1 MKAIRAQHYARPVTA
16 AEVAASIYLA
26 FFFVVA
32 ALTQL
37 FAFESYPDVIRSY
50 GLPMANELSLPL
62 AAVVVCLEV
71 FAIPYLLWMR
81 VSRLMHLV
89 SFVCGWLV
97 LMYWL
102 GVGVWQSIVDFHIV
116 NAGLFG
122 AKLLLP
128 QGWWLVSYITVLI
141 ILMAFVSWS
150 SRHLMRRI
158 PTVSN
163 KSSS

>member
-1 MKAIRAQHYARPVTA
+1 MKAIRAQYYVKPATA
-16 AEVAASIYLA
+16 AELAASIYLA
-26 FFFVVA
+26 LFFLVA

-50 GLPMANELSLPL
+50 GLPMADELALPL
-62 AAVVVCLEV
+62 AAALVCLEV

-89 SFVCGWLV
+89 SFACGWLV
-97 LMYWL
+97 LLYWL
-102 GVGVWQSIVDFHIV
+102 GIGVWQSLVDFHIV

-128 QGWWLVSYITVLI
+128 QGWWLVSYIAVLM

-150 SRHLMRRI
+150 SRLVMQR
-158 PTVSN
+158 
-163 KSSS
+163 SSTSKKQPS

>member
-1 MKAIRAQHYARPVTA
+1 MKAIRAQHYVKPTA
-16 AEVAASIYLA
+16 AAELAASIYLA

-50 GLPMANELSLPL
+50 GLPMVDELALPL

-81 VSRLMHLV
+81 ISRLMHLV
-89 SFVCGWLV
+89 SFTCGWLV
-97 LMYWL
+97 LVYWL
-102 GVGVWQSIVDFHIV
+102 GVGVWQSLVDFHIA

-128 QGWWLVSYITVLI
+128 QGWWLVSYIAVLMT
-141 ILMAFVSWS
+141 LMAFVLWS
-150 SRHLMRRI
+150 SRSVVQRNS
-158 PTVSN
+158 TSK

>member
-1 MKAIRAQHYARPVTA
+1 MKAIRAQHYAKPSTTA
-16 AEVAASIYLA
+16 ELAASIYLA

-50 GLPMANELSLPL
+50 GLPMADELALPL
-62 AAVVVCLEV
+62 AAALVCLEV

-89 SFVCGWLV
+89 SFACGWLV
-97 LMYWL
+97 LLYWL
-102 GVGVWQSIVDFHIV
+102 GIGVWQSIVDFHIA

-128 QGWWLVSYITVLI
+128 QGWWLVSYMTVLI
-141 ILMAFVSWS
+141 ILMALVSRS
-150 SRHLMRRI
+150 SRPVMRR
-158 PTVSN
+158 
-163 KSSS
+163 SSIGKKQSS